1 MAKGEKH
8 IVVLR
13 DDAGNT
19 YVLDDLALQETRVPE
34 ERKAEVEEALEGRE
48 VVGGG
53 LRLQSTRSTFKVVGS
68 YRLQHMGGSPA
79 AEIPGDRQPPK

>member
-8 IVVLR
+8 IIVLR
-13 DDAGNT
+13 DDAGQT
-19 YVLDDLALQETRVPE
+19 YLLDQQALQDARVPE

-53 LRLQSTRSTFKVVGS
+53 LRLQSTKSAYKLVGS
-68 YRLQHMGGSPA
+68 FTLQHTGGVSIA
-79 AEIPGDRQPPK
+79 QMLRAL

>member
-13 DDAGNT
+13 DDAGET
-19 YVLDDLALQETRVPE
+19 YLLDQQTLQESRVPE
-34 ERKAEVEEALEGRE
+34 ERRGEVEEAIEGRE

-53 LRLQSTRSTFKVVGS
+53 LRLQSTKSTYKLVGS
-68 YRLQHMGGSPA
+68 FTLQHTGGVSIA
-79 AEIPGDRQPPK
+79 QMLRAL

>member
-13 DDAGNT
+13 DDAGET
-19 YVLDDLALQETRVPE
+19 YLLDHQALQESRVPK
-34 ERKAEVEEALEGRE
+34 ERRGEVEDAIEGRE

-53 LRLQSTRSTFKVVGS
+53 LRLQSTKATYKLVGS
-68 YRLQHMGGSPA
+68 FTLQHTGGVSIA
-79 AEIPGDRQPPK
+79 QMLRAL

>member
-13 DDAGNT
+13 DEAGQT
-19 YVLDDLALQETRVPE
+19 YLLDQQVLQESRVPE

-53 LRLQSTRSTFKVVGS
+53 LRLQSTKSTYKLVGS
-68 YRLQHMGGSPA
+68 FTLQHTGGVSIA
-79 AEIPGDRQPPK
+79 QMLRAL

>member
-1 MAKGEKH
+1 MALPERH

-19 YVLDDLALQETRVPE
+19 YVVDHLTLQETRVPE

-48 VVGGG
+48 LVGGG
-53 LRLQSTRSTFKVVGS
+53 LRLEPTKSTFKIVGA
-68 YRLQHMGGSPA
+68 YAMQHAGGSPP
-79 AEIPGDRQPPK
+79 AEGLGDG

>member
-1 MAKGEKH
+1 MAKGERQV
-8 IVVLR
+8 VVLR

-53 LRLQSTRSTFKVVGS
+53 LRLQSTRSIFRVVGS
-68 YRLQHMGGSPA
+68 YTMQHMDPSPA
-79 AEIPGDRQPPK
+79 AEIPEDSHPEK